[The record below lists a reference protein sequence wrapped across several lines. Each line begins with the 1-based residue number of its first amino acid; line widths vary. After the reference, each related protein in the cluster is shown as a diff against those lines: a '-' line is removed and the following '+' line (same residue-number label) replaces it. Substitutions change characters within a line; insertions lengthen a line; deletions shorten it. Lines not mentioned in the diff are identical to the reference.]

1 MIRLTSILLELD
13 DRRHKDPFDD
23 LLVQNYNVQEWRGN
37 WTWFRQRLQKALV
50 NWQRM
55 GFINDAEYKDVSKTL
70 KELDEF
76 FGSVAGQST
85 RLMLRGTQR
94 VNTPK
99 IS

>member
-1 MIRLTSILLELD
+1 MISLRKLPLELD
-13 DRRHKDPFDD
+13 ERRHKVPFDD

-37 WTWFRQRLQKALV
+37 WAWFRQRFQKALV

-55 GFINDAEYKDVSKTL
+55 GFISDEDFEDISKTL
-70 KELDEF
+70 TKLDEF
-76 FGSVAGQST
+76 FASVGSQST
-85 RLMLRGTQR
+85 RLMLRGTER